1 MRPFPPKCCKAF
13 GSTFSW
19 HWSPDQELV
28 SALTSGKG
36 FQVLCPSSCTG
47 ALQSRETWMAGWWD
61 GIQRV
66 EMGSGHEQMKP
77 KKKKSKNKKQ
87 NKELISTGVRL

>member
-61 GIQRV
+61 GYGLLIETGNLFFIVLEALAELASGEDQTP
-66 EMGSGHEQMKP
+66 GS
-77 KKKKSKNKKQ
+77 
-87 NKELISTGVRL
+87 